1 MMRKSVFD
9 TFSHLLKSS
18 LRGANRGQA
27 NFELGKE
34 ENRKIPGIF
43 LLCRKIGMTESVICR
58 SLDVFLQKRGM
69 IENKNCRNRGMTFVL
84 WILVSSTS
92 MTGTVKAECVPTQD
106 CASIGYTETS
116 CETQAVK
123 CPFDTSK
130 LFCLPCDSSYQYS
143 CNGTGQK
150 GKGTACNGKYIE
162 CECSNGYDLVDGA
175 CIVSCSYNLTSLP
188 TGCSAVSDSCIKN
201 GTTYYSSTC
210 TSCQYGYHHKLW
222 IL

>member
-9 TFSHLLKSS
+9 IFSHLLKSS

-43 LLCRKIGMTESVICR
+43 LLCRKIGMTE
-58 SLDVFLQKRGM
+58 
-69 IENKNCRNRGMTFVL
+69 NKNCRNRGMTFVL

-92 MTGTVKAECVPTQD
+92 MTGTVKAECVPTPD
-106 CASIGYTETS
+106 CASIGYTATS
-116 CETQAVK
+116 CDGDSIK

-150 GKGTACNGKYIE
+150 GKGTACNGKYVE
-162 CECSNGYDLVDGA
+162 CEIGRA
-175 CIVSCSYNLTSLP
+175 SCRER
-188 TGCSAVSDSCIKN
+188 V
-201 GTTYYSSTC
+201 
-210 TSCQYGYHHKLW
+210 
-222 IL
+222 